1 MQPPS
6 EATSSVAKPVA
17 VADIL
22 GCWKLIHAV
31 ELIDGVERPNPNLG
45 TRPTGYLH
53 YLAEGR
59 VAVVVSLDGRKL
71 LSGDHRRTAP
81 REELADAALT
91 FDAYAGTFSLIA
103 PDRIAHHIEISTYQ
117 NDVGKDLVRRIVL
130 EGDRLTLYPVEYAQ
144 MNRWLVWQRVPSA
157 SP

>member
-1 MQPPS
+1 MAS
-6 EATSSVAKPVA
+6 EAASVAEKPISI
-17 VADIL
+17 ADIV
-22 GCWKLIHAV
+22 GCWRLVHAV
-31 ELIDGVERPNPNLG
+31 ELLDGVERPNPNLG
-45 TRPTGYLH
+45 TNPTGFLH

-59 VAVVVSLDGRKL
+59 VAVTVSLDGRKL
-71 LSGDHRRTAP
+71 LSGNHRRTAP

-117 NDVGKDLVRRIVL
+117 NDVGTYLVRRIVL

-144 MNRWLVWQRVPSA
+144 MNRWLVWERIRA
-157 SP
+157 DKA

>member
-1 MQPPS
+1 MQAPR
-6 EATSSVAKPVA
+6 EATSEAEKPIA
-17 VADIL
+17 VADII

-31 ELIDGVERPNPNLG
+31 ELLDGIERPNPNLG
-45 TRPTGYLH
+45 TNPTGYLH

-117 NDVGKDLVRRIVL
+117 NDVGQDLVRRIVI

-144 MNRWLVWQRVPSA
+144 MNRWLIWQRIPSA
-157 SP
+157 

>member
-1 MQPPS
+1 MAS
-6 EATSSVAKPVA
+6 EAASVAEKPISI
-17 VADIL
+17 ADIV
-22 GCWKLIHAV
+22 GCWRLVHAV
-31 ELIDGVERPNPNLG
+31 ELLDSVERPNPNLG
-45 TRPTGYLH
+45 TNPTGFLH

-59 VAVVVSLDGRKL
+59 VAVTVSLDGRKL
-71 LSGDHRRTAP
+71 LSGNHRRTAP

-117 NDVGKDLVRRIVL
+117 NDVGTDLVRRIVL

-144 MNRWLVWQRVPSA
+144 MNRWLVWERIRA
-157 SP
+157 DKG